1 MAMTA
6 FAQPESHAMAKS
18 KSAVEQQAKK
28 RRRPGIREVMEKKK
42 NEE

>member
-6 FAQPESHAMAKS
+6 FTQPESQAMAKS
-18 KSAVEQQAKK
+18 NSAVEQQAKK
-28 RRRPGIREVMEKKK
+28 RRKPGIREVMEKKK